1 MITLVVSSVQL
12 SALGSYFEDYE
23 RLSNKLFGREGYA
36 DLNKN
41 GVIEDNE
48 SLDALRRMGYE
59 NPNLHKS
66 GILLRFSTNELEM
79 AIKSYEAELQEKT
92 Q

>member
-1 MITLVVSSVQL
+1 
-12 SALGSYFEDYE
+12 
-23 RLSNKLFGREGYA
+23 
-36 DLNKN
+36 
-41 GVIEDNE
+41 
-48 SLDALRRMGYE
+48 MGYE